1 MSDLM
6 NEEKMHFI
14 LDENFSKNA
23 KLKVVGV
30 GGAGGNALNRMKE
43 MEISDVEF
51 IGINT
56 DALALENSLADIK
69 IPIGKETTKNLG
81 AGARPEI
88 GRQSALEE
96 REKIKEALDGAD
108 MIFIAAGMGGGTGTG
123 AAPVIAELARE
134 LGILTVAVVSL
145 PFDFEGPVRMR
156 NAKNGLITLKDKVDS
171 IITIENT
178 NIFNIIDN
186 NTTTKQAYLAADEI
200 LDNAVRSVCNIIR
213 EPGDINIDFRDIKTI
228 VENGGD
234 AIMGTGVGY
243 II

>member
-96 REKIKEALDGAD
+96 REKIFG
-108 MIFIAAGMGGGTGTG
+108 
-123 AAPVIAELARE
+123 
-134 LGILTVAVVSL
+134 
-145 PFDFEGPVRMR
+145 
-156 NAKNGLITLKDKVDS
+156 
-171 IITIENT
+171 
-178 NIFNIIDN
+178 
-186 NTTTKQAYLAADEI
+186 
-200 LDNAVRSVCNIIR
+200 
-213 EPGDINIDFRDIKTI
+213 
-228 VENGGD
+228 
-234 AIMGTGVGY
+234 
-243 II
+243 

>member
-96 REKIKEALDGAD
+96 REKTIMTMRFG
-108 MIFIAAGMGGGTGTG
+108 IGGGKEYTQKEV
-123 AAPVIAELARE
+123 ADS
-134 LGILTVAVVSL
+134 LGISQSYISRL
-145 PFDFEGPVRMR
+145 EKR
-156 NAKNGLITLKDKVDS
+156 
-171 IITIENT
+171 IIEKI
-178 NIFNIIDN
+178 
-186 NTTTKQAYLAADEI
+186 KREI
-200 LDNAVRSVCNIIR
+200 
-213 EPGDINIDFRDIKTI
+213 
-228 VENGGD
+228 
-234 AIMGTGVGY
+234 
-243 II
+243 